1 MTPGPRFTGTV
12 LGALLLGGATHGH
25 AAPSPLA
32 PFDERARLLA
42 PHLDWARDAL
52 AGIGRGKPDETGAW
66 DLESLRIEVD
76 LPADGAPTEARFLL
90 EVVRTGP
97 PGAPLSLLGIE
108 WRPLAIVDA
117 ATGAGLDFTDAP
129 EAFEVLVR
137 TPEGADRL
145 RLRIDATLEP
155 FCGDPVRCQVR
166 DAPRHLVRF
175 GWYPAS
181 FDRPV
186 DDRFLLTLS
195 LAATTGEI
203 CASGAPIEGDPGRAA
218 FAHPA
223 VATLPAVLW
232 SLDALLPMGGGP
244 VRRRACTLAADG
256 AAVVRM
262 DAVAAAVLG
271 HHAAILG
278 RPPYAELALGEV
290 ANGTGAGLS
299 PMGLVLMPSFVWT
312 RNDAETDALRDALF
326 AHEAAH
332 QYFFAH
338 IGITA
343 PEDAWLSEGTAEY
356 LSGRFVEARLGDDAP
371 FRENYWGYVLGVA
384 PEDDA
389 PVGSTAAVESR
400 AAFAILYQKGS
411 LVWRRMERTVGRARL
426 DAFLEGLV
434 ARFGGA
440 ILTTPELLIAA
451 EAELGEGP
459 ANALAADL
467 SSVGVMVLE
476 PSVLAPRGPRGEG
489 ALRLAI
495 RPGRATPE
503 PVRIYLYGAGAEPD
517 VVEVLPDNDAAPIA
531 LPAAVQWA
539 VIDPERRTFR
549 RVRPQPATDVNLS
562 GIVDGMDFLDVLAAQ
577 GARGPSADWDDRLD
591 VDADERIDER
601 DLAAIADAFGTG
613 L

>member
-1 MTPGPRFTGTV
+1 
-12 LGALLLGGATHGH
+12 
-25 AAPSPLA
+25 
-32 PFDERARLLA
+32 
-42 PHLDWARDAL
+42 
-52 AGIGRGKPDETGAW
+52 
-66 DLESLRIEVD
+66 
-76 LPADGAPTEARFLL
+76 
-90 EVVRTGP
+90 
-97 PGAPLSLLGIE
+97 
-108 WRPLAIVDA
+108 
-117 ATGAGLDFTDAP
+117 
-129 EAFEVLVR
+129 
-137 TPEGADRL
+137 
-145 RLRIDATLEP
+145 
-155 FCGDPVRCQVR
+155 
-166 DAPRHLVRF
+166 
-175 GWYPAS
+175 
-181 FDRPV
+181 
-186 DDRFLLTLS
+186 
-195 LAATTGEI
+195 
-203 CASGAPIEGDPGRAA
+203 
-218 FAHPA
+218 
-223 VATLPAVLW
+223 
-232 SLDALLPMGGGP
+232 
-244 VRRRACTLAADG
+244 
-256 AAVVRM
+256 
-262 DAVAAAVLG
+262 
-271 HHAAILG
+271 
-278 RPPYAELALGEV
+278 
-290 ANGTGAGLS
+290 
-299 PMGLVLMPSFVWT
+299 
-312 RNDAETDALRDALF
+312 
-326 AHEAAH
+326 
-332 QYFFAH
+332 
-338 IGITA
+338 
-343 PEDAWLSEGTAEY
+343 
-356 LSGRFVEARLGDDAP
+356 
-371 FRENYWGYVLGVA
+371 
-384 PEDDA
+384 
-389 PVGSTAAVESR
+389 
-400 AAFAILYQKGS
+400 
-411 LVWRRMERTVGRARL
+411 MERTVGRARL